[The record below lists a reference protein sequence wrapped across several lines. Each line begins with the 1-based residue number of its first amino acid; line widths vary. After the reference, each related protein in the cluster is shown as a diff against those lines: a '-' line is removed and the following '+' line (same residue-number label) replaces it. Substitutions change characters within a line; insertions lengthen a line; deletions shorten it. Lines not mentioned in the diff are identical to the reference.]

1 MPFWNHVI
9 ANEPTGF
16 ARCFKESTTIAIGSL
31 EDVYYTAGE
40 GTNNI
45 VTIWTSSMGCTYDT
59 CYKRLLTIE

>member
-31 EDVYYTAGE
+31 EDVFIQLVKVQITQLQFGLAAWAVLMIHVIKDY
-40 GTNNI
+40 
-45 VTIWTSSMGCTYDT
+45 
-59 CYKRLLTIE
+59 